1 MRKFLD
7 EIENA
12 AAKLQD
18 FGKKVV
24 QNAGERFEEIKPDL
38 QQGIGKAVDT
48 AKDAYDKARPNL
60 EDGIDK
66 AVQSGKEICSK
77 ADSFFDKAE
86 EGLDRVVEEAKN
98 AYERAVGNLFGNRDS
113 DEKPVPGEDI
123 PVEAPAKPV
132 SVEEEINLDVEEQL
146 EKIRAAQNTPGAFS
160 DYIAKKFG
168 KDKQ

>member
-18 FGKKVV
+18 FGEKVV
-24 QNAGERFEEIKPDL
+24 QNASERFDEIKPDL
-38 QQGIGKAVDT
+38 QQGIDKAVDA
-48 AKDAYDKARPNL
+48 AKDAYDKARPTV

-66 AVQSGKEICSK
+66 AVQSGKELYSK
-77 ADSFFDKAE
+77 ADSLFDKAE

-98 AYERAVGNLFGNRDS
+98 AYERAIGSLFGKRDPES
-113 DEKPVPGEDI
+113 EPASSEEASAAEPPKP
-123 PVEAPAKPV
+123 A
-132 SVEEEINLDVEEQL
+132 SVEEEIDLDVEAQL
-146 EKIRAAQNTPGAFS
+146 AKIRSAQNTPGAFS
-160 DYIAKKFG
+160 DYIAQKFG

>member
-12 AAKLQD
+12 AARLQD

-24 QNAGERFEEIKPDL
+24 QNAGERFEEIKPEL
-38 QQGIGKAVDT
+38 QQGIDKAVDT

-66 AVQSGKEICSK
+66 AVQSGKELCSK
-77 ADSFFDKAE
+77 ADSLFDKAE
-86 EGLDRVVEEAKN
+86 EGLDRMVEEAKN
-98 AYERAVGNLFGNRDS
+98 AYERAVGNLLGKRDS
-113 DEKPVPGEDI
+113 GDDI
-123 PVEAPAKPV
+123 PAAEPAKPV
-132 SVEEEINLDVEEQL
+132 SVEEEINLDVEAQL